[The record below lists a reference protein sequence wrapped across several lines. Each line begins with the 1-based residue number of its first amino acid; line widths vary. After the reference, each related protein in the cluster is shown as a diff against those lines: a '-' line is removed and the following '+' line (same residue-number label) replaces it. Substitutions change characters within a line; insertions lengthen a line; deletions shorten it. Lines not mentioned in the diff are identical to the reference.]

1 MCSRKSGDARTVVPA
16 ARLNIDCENMRSGK
30 RIVRAAREEGVQPQ
44 FRAFPA
50 VMYLDAKGGAPSA
63 LTAVAGW

>member
-1 MCSRKSGDARTVVPA
+1 
-16 ARLNIDCENMRSGK
+16 MRSGK